1 MYATN
6 HPDSTT
12 WQERYDDAGTGV
24 EIEETTD
31 RYVLALSAAVVKY
44 PAGHPEILRAMEA
57 VRRHTNGRK
66 TTRLS

>member
-1 MYATN
+1 MYAAN
-6 HPDSTT
+6 HPDCTS

-31 RYVLALSAAVVKY
+31 RYVLALAEAVVKY

-57 VRRHTNGRK
+57 ARRSLYG
-66 TTRLS
+66 S

>member
-6 HPDSTT
+6 YPSQAP

-31 RYVLALSAAVVKY
+31 RYVLALAEAVVKY
-44 PAGHPEILRAMEA
+44 PAGHPELLRAMEDA
-57 VRRHTNGRK
+57 RRSVYGR
-66 TTRLS
+66 